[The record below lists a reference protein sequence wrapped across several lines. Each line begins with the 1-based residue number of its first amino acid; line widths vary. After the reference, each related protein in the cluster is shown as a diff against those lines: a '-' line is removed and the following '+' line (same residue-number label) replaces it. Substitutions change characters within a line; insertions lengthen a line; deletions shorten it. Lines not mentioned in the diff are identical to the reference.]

1 MHHNIRTLPAGRG
14 VLDLKY
20 TAAGRRH
27 GLSDI
32 RSALKNNIK
41 QLYDSKNYGNKLIL
55 WKIIRMYDI
64 LLQSVQYQA
73 SKMKWINNVIK

>member
-1 MHHNIRTLPAGRG
+1 MHHNIRPLSAGRR

-64 LLQSVQYQA
+64 LL
-73 SKMKWINNVIK
+73 